1 MILVSLDPS
10 PKGDASLLTTSTE
23 VAIVPK
29 AHGKVPPGKSAS
41 GTAAS
46 HQSETSAQAK
56 RKDQPNFIMRVIP
69 KRLLLVAIP
78 GNNGL
83 DIVTYVAPRTFDRLG
98 SSDNGKKY
106 LTGTLVKLNPPTD
119 PSAPIPIPG
128 TTSTPA
134 PATTTRVLTPGGKG
148 NETQEDKEPE
158 NIKTV
163 YITSHSGVP
172 EGHIFV
178 PLPHG
183 NVEEWDIVW

>member
-29 AHGKVPPGKSAS
+29 AHGKVPSGKSAS
-41 GTAAS
+41 GNAANNL
-46 HQSETSAQAK
+46 SETSAQAK
-56 RKDQPNFIMRVIP
+56 GTDQPNFIMRVIP

-78 GNNGL
+78 EYNGL
-83 DIVTYVAPRTFDRLG
+83 DIVTYVAPWTFDRLG
-98 SSDNGKKY
+98 SSSNRKKY

-119 PSAPIPIPG
+119 PSASIPG
-128 TTSTPA
+128 ATSTPA

-148 NETQEDKEPE
+148 SETQEDKEPE
-158 NIKTV
+158 NVKTV
-163 YITSHSGVP
+163 YITPHSGVP
-172 EGHIFV
+172 EGHIFI

-183 NVEEWDIVW
+183 NVEEWDIMW

>member
-41 GTAAS
+41 GTAID
-46 HQSETSAQAK
+46 QSEASAQAK

-78 GNNGL
+78 ENNGL
-83 DIVTYVAPRTFDRLG
+83 DIVTYVAPWTFDRLG
-98 SSDNGKKY
+98 LSSDRKKC
-106 LTGTLVKLNPPTD
+106 LTGTLVKLNPPID
-119 PSAPIPIPG
+119 PSAPIPG
-128 TTSTPA
+128 ATSTPA